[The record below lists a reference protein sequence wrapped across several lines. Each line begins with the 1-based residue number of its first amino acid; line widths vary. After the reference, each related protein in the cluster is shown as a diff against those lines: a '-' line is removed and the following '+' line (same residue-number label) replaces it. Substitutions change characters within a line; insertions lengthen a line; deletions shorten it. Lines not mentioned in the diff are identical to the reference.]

1 MEVSDYIL
9 NEIADHL
16 DTGFR
21 CYLNKKSL
29 ELVTYPSDS
38 YVSFEPEMWEAE
50 IRNVKKSIKD
60 FIEILDLKRQN
71 PDVEISDVLS
81 MKFKN
86 IVDVI
91 KDPDD
96 KDDEIEII

>member
-1 MEVSDYIL
+1 MEGQL
-9 NEIADHL
+9 NRPGADEFL
-16 DTGFR
+16 TPR
-21 CYLNKKSL
+21 A
-29 ELVTYPSDS
+29 V
-38 YVSFEPEMWEAE
+38 
-50 IRNVKKSIKD
+50 IKD

-71 PDVEISDVLS
+71 PDVDISEILS

-86 IVDVI
+86 IVGVV